1 MSVKNKIVF
10 AADKTGTNTTSPYV
24 AKTTTGIN
32 FEEDQQDI
40 IKNTGG
46 VQSLADQVERLE
58 AMQKQLEIQEEAIKD
73 KKKQIQH
80 ISGEVIPTMMSEMG
94 LAELKLHDGSHLKV
108 STSYRAT
115 ITEANKESAFNW
127 LRENGLGD
135 IIKNEILVSFGRNE
149 DNKAAD
155 YAELAKGQ
163 GFQPTQKMKVEPMTL
178 KALVRERI
186 EAGKEMPTEIFGVF
200 SENKTTIKRNK

>member
-1 MSVKNKIVF
+1 MTI
-10 AADKTGTNTTSPYV
+10 D
-24 AKTTTGIN
+24 
-32 FEEDQQDI
+32 FEKDQQDAMKRTDNI
-40 IKNTGG
+40 
-46 VQSLADQVERLE
+46 QSLADQVQRLE
-58 AMQKQLEIQEEAIKD
+58 AMQQQLEIQENALKE

-135 IIKNEILVSFGRNE
+135 IIKNEISVSFGRNE

-163 GFQPTQKMKVEPMTL
+163 GFQPTQKMKLEPMTL

>member
-1 MSVKNKIVF
+1 MAIKQQIKF
-10 AADKTGTNTTSPYV
+10 KDE
-24 AKTTTGIN
+24 IN
-32 FEEDQQDI
+32 FEADQQDI

-58 AMQKQLEIQEEAIKD
+58 AMQKQLEIQEEAIKE

-115 ITEANKESAFNW
+115 ITEANKEAAFNW

-155 YAELAKGQ
+155 YAELAKSQ
-163 GFQPTQKMKVEPMTL
+163 GLQPTQKMKVEPMTL

>member
-1 MSVKNKIVF
+1 MTI
-10 AADKTGTNTTSPYV
+10 D
-24 AKTTTGIN
+24 
-32 FEEDQQDI
+32 FEKDQQDAMKKTEGI
-40 IKNTGG
+40 
-46 VQSLADQVERLE
+46 QSLADQVERLE
-58 AMQKQLEIQEEAIKD
+58 ACDDRIADLENDLKMM
-73 KKKQIQH
+73 KKKRDH

-115 ITEANKESAFNW
+115 ITEANKVAAFNW
-127 LRENGLGD
+127 LRKNGLGD
-135 IIKNEILVSFGRNE
+135 IIKNEISVSFGRNE

-155 YAELAKGQ
+155 YAALAQERGY
-163 GFQPTQKMKVEPMTL
+163 QPTQKLKVEPMTL

-186 EAGKEMPTEIFGVF
+186 EAGKEMPTEIFGIF

>member
-1 MSVKNKIVF
+1 MTI
-10 AADKTGTNTTSPYV
+10 D
-24 AKTTTGIN
+24 
-32 FEEDQQDI
+32 FEKDQQDAMKRTEGI
-40 IKNTGG
+40 
-46 VQSLADQVERLE
+46 QSLADQVERLE
-58 AMQKQLEIQEEAIKD
+58 LCDDRIADIENDLKMM
-73 KKKQIQH
+73 KKKRDH

-115 ITEANKESAFNW
+115 ITEANKETAFNW

-135 IIKNEILVSFGRNE
+135 IIKNEISVSFGRNE

>member
-1 MSVKNKIVF
+1 MTI
-10 AADKTGTNTTSPYV
+10 D
-24 AKTTTGIN
+24 
-32 FEEDQQDI
+32 FEKDQQDAM
-40 IKNTGG
+40 KKTSSLY
-46 VQSLADQVERLE
+46 SLADQVERLE
-58 AMQKQLEIQEEAIKD
+58 TFAKTIEAAEENLKLL
-73 KKKQIQH
+73 KKKRDY

-94 LAELKLHDGSHLKV
+94 LAELKLQDGSHLKV

-115 ITEANKESAFNW
+115 ITEANKEEAFNW
-127 LRENGLGD
+127 LRNNGLGD
-135 IIKNEILVSFGRNE
+135 IIKNEISVSFGRNE
-149 DNKAAD
+149 DNKAAN
-155 YAELAKGQ
+155 YADLARGQ

>member
-1 MSVKNKIVF
+1 MTI
-10 AADKTGTNTTSPYV
+10 D
-24 AKTTTGIN
+24 
-32 FEEDQQDI
+32 FEKDQQDAM
-40 IKNTGG
+40 KRTDSLY
-46 VQSLADQVERLE
+46 SLADQVEKLE
-58 AMQKQLEIQEEAIKD
+58 AMQQQLEIQEEAIKE

-115 ITEANKESAFNW
+115 ITEANKEAAFNW
-127 LRENGLGD
+127 LRNNGLGD
-135 IIKNEILVSFGRNE
+135 IIKNEISVSFGRNE

-155 YAELAKGQ
+155 YAALAQERGY
-163 GFQPTQKMKVEPMTL
+163 QPTQKLKVEPMTL

>member
-1 MSVKNKIVF
+1 MTI
-10 AADKTGTNTTSPYV
+10 D
-24 AKTTTGIN
+24 
-32 FEEDQQDI
+32 FEQDQQDAM
-40 IKNTGG
+40 KKTGNI
-46 VQSLADQVERLE
+46 QSLADQVERLE
-58 AMQKQLEIQEEAIKD
+58 EMQKQLLIQEEAVKEN
-73 KKKQIQH
+73 KKQIQH

-115 ITEANKESAFNW
+115 ITEANKETAFNW

-135 IIKNEILVSFGRNE
+135 IIKNEISVSFGRSE

-200 SENKTTIKRNK
+200 SENKTTIKSNK